1 MIQQPGKPESLR
13 PILDDAQTRLEHHLD
28 DVCKD
33 NPRTESTGE
42 LIKLEETLSLA
53 AEAAKEAISI
63 RRRIKDRGDVRKD
76 VS

>member
-13 PILDDAQTRLEHHLD
+13 PILDDAQTRLEQHLD

-53 AEAAKEAISI
+53 AEAAKEAISL

>member
-1 MIQQPGKPESLR
+1 MITPEKPTSLR
-13 PILDDAQTRLEHHLD
+13 PILNDAQTRLDAHLEE
-28 DVCKD
+28 VCKEH
-33 NPRTESTGE
+33 PSTESTGE

>member
-13 PILDDAQTRLEHHLD
+13 PILADAQTRLEQHLEN
-28 DVCKD
+28 VCAED
-33 NPRTESTGE
+33 PSAESTGE

-53 AEAAKEAISI
+53 AEAAKEAISL
-63 RRRIKDRGDVRKD
+63 RRRIKDRGDVKKD

>member
-1 MIQQPGKPESLR
+1 MIPQSGKPESLR
-13 PILDDAQTRLEHHLD
+13 PVLDDAQTRLEQHLGE
-28 DVCKD
+28 VC
-33 NPRTESTGE
+33 NEHPRTESTGE

-63 RRRIKDRGDVRKD
+63 RRRIKDRGDVHRD

>member
-13 PILDDAQTRLEHHLD
+13 PILDDAQTRLEQHLS
-28 DVCKD
+28 DVCVEH
-33 NPRTESTGE
+33 PRTESTGE

-53 AEAAKEAISI
+53 AEAAKEAISL